1 MIILGAGMAGLLAG
15 CMIRDEKVSIWEAA
29 PNLPNNHSAV
39 LRFRSSIVGDAIDI
53 EFKKVK
59 MMKCMHPWRNA
70 VADNLAYSLKTN
82 GTATLRSSISADAS
96 ITERYIAPANMIELM
111 ANRNKGDIYFQHEAI
126 PQTISG
132 MNRPIIST
140 IPMPFMMKLLNYKN
154 VPEFNYVNGY
164 NINFEVE
171 NVDAYVSV
179 YIPDPSVQTNRISI
193 TGNRVTIERSCPD
206 IDAAQ
211 LTKEV
216 ELLNKYEKE
225 LRIQALG
232 DMSFLGLEKS
242 NAVPAISKLSASMQR
257 YSKILPINENERKR
271 FILWASEKHGVY
283 SLGRF
288 ATWRPNLLLDDV
300 VNDVRVIRRI
310 IKNGSYDYRIK

>member
-154 VPEFNYVNGY
+154 
-164 NINFEVE
+164 
-171 NVDAYVSV
+171 
-179 YIPDPSVQTNRISI
+179 
-193 TGNRVTIERSCPD
+193 
-206 IDAAQ
+206 
-211 LTKEV
+211 
-216 ELLNKYEKE
+216 
-225 LRIQALG
+225 
-232 DMSFLGLEKS
+232 
-242 NAVPAISKLSASMQR
+242 
-257 YSKILPINENERKR
+257 
-271 FILWASEKHGVY
+271 
-283 SLGRF
+283 
-288 ATWRPNLLLDDV
+288 
-300 VNDVRVIRRI
+300 IRRI
-310 IKNGSYDYRIK
+310 IAL